1 EAAHGVR
8 RRGAEAGGDQSGRER
23 GVTHVPW
30 FGTLHVRPKPGV
42 VGVIPADMVG
52 GYVNVLAL
60 AASDREFRDRA
71 IRRFDLEGFDVLEV
85 EEASPVA
92 DLNTLL
98 DEPSRDALD
107 RLSEASPVECGAFFG
122 YSNEDA

>member
-1 EAAHGVR
+1 
-8 RRGAEAGGDQSGRER
+8 
-23 GVTHVPW
+23 VTQVPW

-42 VGVIPADMVG
+42 VGVVPADMVG

-60 AASDREFRDRA
+60 AANDREFRDRA
-71 IRRFDLEGFDVLEV
+71 IGRLDLEGFDVLEV
-85 EEASPVA
+85 EEVSRVA